1 MTKGKTSVTSVCSP
15 KPKLKDRGL
24 VSRSVAKDT
33 ASLFKLLA
41 NDTRVRLLHAL
52 AIHNELCVSDLA
64 SQLKMKPQAISN
76 QLQKLVARK
85 MLASRREGNLIFYRI
100 IDPCVPNLLDQCLC
114 LLEDSRAILS

>member
-1 MTKGKTSVTSVCSP
+1 MTKSKTSVTSVCPP
-15 KPKLKDRGL
+15 KAKLKDRGL

-33 ASLFKLLA
+33 ASLFKLLS

-76 QLQKLVARK
+76 QLQKLVAGK

-100 IDPCVPNLLDQCLC
+100 IDRCVPSLLDLGLC
-114 LLEDSRAILS
+114 LLEDSKNNP